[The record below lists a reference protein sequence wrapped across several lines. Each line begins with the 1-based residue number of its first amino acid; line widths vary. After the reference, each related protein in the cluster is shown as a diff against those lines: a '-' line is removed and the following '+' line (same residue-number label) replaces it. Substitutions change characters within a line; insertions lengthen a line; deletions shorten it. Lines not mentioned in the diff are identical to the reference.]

1 MANWFVSINGDQ
13 KGPYPTEQLRQLV
26 ADGLIPRDAFVW
38 REGMA
43 QWLPLSQVRISD
55 DVASDAAPSQPQASY
70 GQTYQTSS
78 SIGQTQT
85 GYSDYAATATGGYVK
100 PGYFSFSGR
109 IGRQTYWLSY
119 VLLPIA
125 ILIVYGIIFS
135 VVAGPTLSS
144 IDEDSVPHFSSAA
157 YALLAVGAVLY
168 ILLIISSLA
177 GQVKRLH
184 DRGRS
189 GWFVLLGFV
198 PLANIWIL
206 IEVAFLKGTAGPN
219 EYGADPLGG

>member
-55 DVASDAAPSQPQASY
+55 DVPADAAPSQPQAAYS
-70 GQTYQTSS
+70 QSYQTSYAT
-78 SIGQTQT
+78 GQTQAA
-85 GYSDYAATATGGYVK
+85 YADSAAGSYVK

-119 VLLPIA
+119 VLLPVA
-125 ILIVYGIIFS
+125 ILIVYGIIFA
-135 VVAGPTLSS
+135 VAAGPTLSS
-144 IDEDSVPHFSSAA
+144 IDEESMPHFSPAA

-189 GWFVLLGFV
+189 GWMVLLGFV
-198 PLANIWIL
+198 PLVNIWIL
-206 IEVAFLKGTAGPN
+206 IEVAFLKGMAGPN

>member
-26 ADGLIPRDAFVW
+26 ADGLIPRDAYVW

-55 DVASDAAPSQPQASY
+55 DAAPTASPAQPQAAYSQSYQATASTGQTQATYSDAAVAS
-70 GQTYQTSS
+70 S
-78 SIGQTQT
+78 
-85 GYSDYAATATGGYVK
+85 GGYVK

-125 ILIVYGIIFS
+125 IMIVYGIVFS
-135 VVAGPTLSS
+135 VLAGPSMASLN
-144 IDEDSVPHFSSAA
+144 EDGDVHFSPLV
-157 YALLAVGAVLY
+157 YGLFAVGAVLY
-168 ILLIISSLA
+168 IFLIISSLA

-189 GWFVLLGFV
+189 GWFVLLSLV
-198 PLANIWIL
+198 PLVNIWIL
-206 IEVAFLKGTAGPN
+206 IEVCFLKGTAGPN
-219 EYGADPLGG
+219 DYGADPLG

>member
-26 ADGLIPRDAFVW
+26 ADGLIPRDAYVW

-43 QWLPLSQVRISD
+43 QWLLLSQVRISD
-55 DVASDAAPSQPQASY
+55 DAAPAAAPSQPQASY

-78 SIGQTQT
+78 SIGQTQ
-85 GYSDYAATATGGYVK
+85 SSYADPAVTASGSYVK
-100 PGYFSFSGR
+100 PSYFSFSGR

-119 VLLPIA
+119 VLLPIVV
-125 ILIVYGIIFS
+125 LIVYGAIFG
-135 VVAGPTLSS
+135 VLAGPSLSS
-144 IDEDSVPHFSSAA
+144 FNEDGVPQFSPVV
-157 YALLAVGAVLY
+157 YALMAIGAVLY

-198 PLANIWIL
+198 PLVNIWIL
-206 IEVAFLKGTAGPN
+206 IEVAFLKGTVGPN
-219 EYGADPLGG
+219 EFGADPLGG

>member
-26 ADGLIPRDAFVW
+26 ADGLIARDAFVW

-55 DVASDAAPSQPQASY
+55 ETTDTVASSQPQASY
-70 GQTYQTSS
+70 GQTYQTSAS
-78 SIGQTQT
+78 VGQTQSS
-85 GYSDYAATATGGYVK
+85 YSDASVAGSGGYVK

-125 ILIVYGIIFS
+125 VLIVYGIIFG
-135 VVAGPTLSS
+135 VAAGPSLSS
-144 IDEDSVPHFSSAA
+144 VSDEGVPQFSPVA

-168 ILLIISSLA
+168 ILLIICSLA

-198 PLANIWIL
+198 PLVNIWIL